1 MKYILFF
8 TILTLCISCS
18 DSLNIDNESQCINS
32 KIEAYNKQS
41 NDVVGL
47 GGLSEIPQSISE
59 FIHDGKKLYFIDFG
73 IAFDAPGFILNDSC
87 EELCQFQSLVVNDNI
102 PNCSEFNDS
111 LSGAIKI
118 WPTE

>member
-18 DSLNIDNESQCINS
+18 DSLNIDDNPQCINA
-32 KIEAYNKQS
+32 KIEAYNERS
-41 NDVVGL
+41 NVLVVL
-47 GGLSEIPQSISE
+47 GDQPEIPQSISE

-73 IAFDAPGFILNDSC
+73 IAFDAPGYILNDNC
-87 EELCQFQSLVVNDNI
+87 EELCQFQSLVVNDSI
-102 PNCSEFNDS
+102 PNCSDFNES